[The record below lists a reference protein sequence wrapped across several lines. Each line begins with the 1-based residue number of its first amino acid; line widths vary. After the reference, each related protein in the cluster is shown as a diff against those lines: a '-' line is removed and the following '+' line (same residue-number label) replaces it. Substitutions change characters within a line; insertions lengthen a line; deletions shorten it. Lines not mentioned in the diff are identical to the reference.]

1 MAEKLEKKITGV
13 NRRINCS
20 ILRMKYKLWD
30 RYLGNNNSGMGVV
43 EVILIIVV
51 LVGLVLIFKT
61 KLTSVV
67 NSIFNT
73 INSKVGSFR

>member
-20 ILRMKYKLWD
+20 VLRMKYKLWD

>member
-61 KLTSVV
+61 FK
-67 NSIFNT
+67 F
-73 INSKVGSFR
+73 

>member
-73 INSKVGSFR
+73 INSMSN